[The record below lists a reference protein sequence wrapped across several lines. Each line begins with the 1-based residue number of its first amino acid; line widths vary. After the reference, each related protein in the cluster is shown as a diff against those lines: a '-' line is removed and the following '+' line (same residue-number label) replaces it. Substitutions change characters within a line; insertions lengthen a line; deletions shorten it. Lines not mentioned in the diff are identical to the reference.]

1 MNNKTASAAQG
12 FVAALASALVAS
24 GAISGETVSVWQ
36 PVLVAAIA
44 FAAAVGIHSM
54 RPPKQ

>member
-12 FVAALASALVAS
+12 LVAALASALVAS
-24 GAISGETVSVWQ
+24 GAISGHTVSVWQ

-44 FAAAVGIHSM
+44 FAAAIGIHSV

>member
-1 MNNKTASAAQG
+1 MNKAASAAQG

-24 GAISGETVSVWQ
+24 GVINHETVSVWQ
-36 PVLVAAIA
+36 PVIVAAIA
-44 FAAAVGIHSM
+44 FAAAVGIHSV